1 MKDRDARLAK
11 LERQAEPDTR
21 ATLRLVVYDP
31 AGGSPADGP
40 AIYLPDNGR
49 DKSEAS

>member
-21 ATLRLVVYDP
+21 ATYRLVVYDP
-31 AGGSPADGP
+31 AVSGPADGP

-49 DKSEAS
+49 DKPETS

>member
-1 MKDRDARLAK
+1 MKDRDARLTK

-21 ATLRLVVYDP
+21 ATHRLVIYDP
-31 AGGSPADGP
+31 AVGLPAVGP

-49 DKSEAS
+49 DKPEAS